1 MVYVRCGR
9 GLTAAGL
16 ADRGVQ
22 DDILAGFRSC
32 TEDRLGEPDPAVVPE
47 SCVGTPPGV
56 TADQARTAA
65 PLLAGHGPEVRAAT
79 FSRSFGRGL
88 LYSAGLFLVM
98 TVLMA
103 SLPRTARPQEPGES

>member
-1 MVYVRCGR
+1 M
-9 GLTAAGL
+9 
-16 ADRGVQ
+16 
-22 DDILAGFRSC
+22 
-32 TEDRLGEPDPAVVPE
+32 
-47 SCVGTPPGV
+47 
-56 TADQARTAA
+56 
-65 PLLAGHGPEVRAAT
+65 LAGHGPEVRAAT